1 MTENADDSARLATLL
16 ANTRTLLANTRTLL
30 AYIRTALAFAGLG
43 FAVAKFGLNPK
54 MNHVSGYLGTFMVL
68 VGLLVTTIGFAQHR
82 DVLRE
87 VEPSPW
93 GLASS
98 RVPMLRQLS
107 AVHWSARSWPFILRP
122 ASLKNSLLRRV
133 DRS

>member
-54 MNHVSGYLGTFMVL
+54 THAAGYLGTFMVL
-68 VGLLVTTIGFAQHR
+68 VGLVVAVIGFAQHR
-82 DVLRE
+82 IVMRE
-87 VEPSPW
+87 GGA
-93 GLASS
+93 GL
-98 RVPMLRQLS
+98 QGTC
-107 AVHWSARSWPFILRP
+107 ARAGAAHRGGRGLRP
-122 ASLKNSLLRRV
+122 GLRAAGQLPRGHRHLSGYRP
-133 DRS
+133 DLPRGR